1 MMDKAMFGIM
11 ILAVVGFAAYVRLAP
26 TDPAQWHKPIGAAE
40 TVDGTGWS
48 ARVVP
53 DANGLLSGLHQAM
66 VALPRTEL
74 IAGSV
79 GEGRLTYI
87 TRSKVLGFP
96 DYTTIERD
104 NGQIKL
110 YARLRFGRSDMGVN
124 GKRLDGVLM
133 RVGIQR
139 AEAAPKA

>member
-1 MMDKAMFGIM
+1 MFGLV
-11 ILAVVGFAAYVRLAP
+11 ILAIVGFAAYVRLAP
-26 TDPAQWHKPIGAAE
+26 TDPAQWHRPVGAAE
-40 TVDGTGWS
+40 SVDGNGWS

-53 DANGLLSGLHQAM
+53 DSKDLLSGVHQAM
-66 VALPRTEL
+66 VALPRTRL

-104 NGQIKL
+104 GGQIKL
-110 YARLRFGRSDMGVN
+110 YARLRFGSSDMGVN
-124 GKRLDGVLM
+124 GKRLDGVLK
-133 RVGIQR
+133 RVGVK
-139 AEAAPKA
+139 AAPKA